1 MLGSKV
7 RGVRSLYGKHN
18 PPYSQDKGA
27 ELPLRKGEA
36 RTSRE
41 NTNLGGFKEPHLVL
55 IQSSYPGDEYF
66 HPYPL
71 SSFEVI
77 KETQLSTHH
86 KERGRVYNEILASI
100 GLDSPTPS
108 QEVRMEDG
116 HNRIEHELESHW
128 VCTPNRN
135 SATSLIALGQH
146 VLTPRDWRKW
156 TYKSNSLLGGYAT
169 SFTQSCYYE
178 VKFYYTQCKGIQRS
192 QEHC

>member
-116 HNRIEHELESHW
+116 HNRIEHELESH
-128 VCTPNRN
+128 
-135 SATSLIALGQH
+135 
-146 VLTPRDWRKW
+146 
-156 TYKSNSLLGGYAT
+156 
-169 SFTQSCYYE
+169 
-178 VKFYYTQCKGIQRS
+178 
-192 QEHC
+192 